1 MSFGPGTL
9 VARRSQTRSP
19 FLVGEVVGPVMAG
32 SVHRTS
38 SRGVFTVYVRWSG
51 STRLD
56 RCFVQDLRPVSALE
70 LLARL
75 PYDPTSPARL

>member
-1 MSFGPGTL
+1 
-9 VARRSQTRSP
+9 
-19 FLVGEVVGPVMAG
+19 MAG